1 MGKPRFV
8 QVRHPGCPGCST
20 DTAPS
25 QNHSSC
31 PKSCPVPWSSPYQCS
46 MQEFCPHP
54 PHSVPGGVRVQKQQ
68 FKNSFPG
75 SAHEAGAAG
84 PNCCPWETTVE
95 PSGSGG
101 IQLMREDV
109 RMSLWKM
116 NSCWVGASPGVT
128 GNNAKSSWGKVDL
141 SKNLSIPPPQH
152 LARTRTCGIGKVTF
166 QNKTKPSYRR
176 SLK

>member
-75 SAHEAGAAG
+75 SARGRSCWTQLLSLGNHRGTFWLWWNPVNEGRCK
-84 PNCCPWETTVE
+84 NE
-95 PSGSGG
+95 PLENEFLLGGSESWGDWKQCQVQLGQSGS
-101 IQLMREDV
+101 IQ
-109 RMSLWKM
+109 
-116 NSCWVGASPGVT
+116 
-128 GNNAKSSWGKVDL
+128 
-141 SKNLSIPPPQH
+141 
-152 LARTRTCGIGKVTF
+152 
-166 QNKTKPSYRR
+166 KPEHPSTPT
-176 SLK
+176 SG